1 MENELNG
8 YVCFY
13 QGKRIEVYAAT
24 SYAAQLKAAEQLKVK
39 GMRRSAIS
47 VVLAEKAGAIVEQ
60 SPASL

>member
-1 MENELNG
+1 MSNELNG

-13 QGKRIEVYAAT
+13 QGKRIEVYAES
-24 SYAAQLKAAEQLKVK
+24 SYAAQVKAADQLKVK

-47 VVLAEKAGAIVEQ
+47 VVLAEKAGVAVEQ